1 MDNDISGPSPPARR
15 RWRRW
20 AVIGA
25 AVAIAVAIVV
35 YRSVTF
41 VSQPPQQ
48 QGRRRFQEG
57 NNQPVGVAR
66 IDRGDIRLS
75 LRALGAV
82 TPLAT
87 VTVTTQISGYLM
99 SVGFKEGQLVKKGQL
114 LAQIDPRPYEV
125 ALGAGSGSACPRR
138 GHAQAGADGPRP
150 ATRRC
155 PASNRSPGKP
165 TRTRCGPSNR
175 IRARSITTRRRSRR
189 SSST

>member
-1 MDNDISGPSPPARR
+1 MENDISGPSPPARR
-15 RWRRW
+15 RWWRW

-57 NNQPVGVAR
+57 NNQPVGVAH

-87 VTVTTQISGYLM
+87 VTDRK
-99 SVGFKEGQLVKKGQL
+99 SVV
-114 LAQIDPRPYEV
+114 
-125 ALGAGSGSACPRR
+125 
-138 GHAQAGADGPRP
+138 
-150 ATRRC
+150 
-155 PASNRSPGKP
+155 
-165 TRTRCGPSNR
+165 
-175 IRARSITTRRRSRR
+175 
-189 SSST
+189 

>member
-66 IDRGDIRLS
+66 IDRGDIRLT
-75 LRALGAV
+75 LRALG
-82 TPLAT
+82 
-87 VTVTTQISGYLM
+87 
-99 SVGFKEGQLVKKGQL
+99 
-114 LAQIDPRPYEV
+114 
-125 ALGAGSGSACPRR
+125 R
-138 GHAQAGADGPRP
+138 GHAARDGHRDH
-150 ATRRC
+150 
-155 PASNRSPGKP
+155 
-165 TRTRCGPSNR
+165 
-175 IRARSITTRRRSRR
+175 ARSAGI
-189 SSST
+189 